1 MLINNIKFVHVVQ
14 RIVFLILITLL
25 SPSLDQITVLHYL
38 VGPLFESI
46 ERV

>member
-1 MLINNIKFVHVVQ
+1 MLINNIKFVRVVQ
-14 RIVFLILITLL
+14 RIVFLILISLL
-25 SPSLDQITVLHYL
+25 SPALDQITVLHYL